1 MKPEPCLVTL
11 AEYEL
16 GAMPGQYLG
25 VTGFSSAGASA
36 ERLALGTWRTMQVG
50 LRHGQEIETT
60 LSLISFRHVAYSAT
74 AVPWTDRMMVAKHI
88 RVGML
93 LDPRSAEF

>member
-1 MKPEPCLVTL
+1 
-11 AEYEL
+11 
-16 GAMPGQYLG
+16 MP
-25 VTGFSSAGASA
+25 V
-36 ERLALGTWRTMQVG
+36 E

-88 RVGML
+88 RVGTL
-93 LDPRSAEF
+93 RFDRGSAELNEQEWEAGIY

>member
-1 MKPEPCLVTL
+1 
-11 AEYEL
+11 
-16 GAMPGQYLG
+16 
-25 VTGFSSAGASA
+25 
-36 ERLALGTWRTMQVG
+36 MQVE

-88 RVGML
+88 RVGTL
-93 LDPRSAEF
+93 LDRRSGELNEQEWEAGIY